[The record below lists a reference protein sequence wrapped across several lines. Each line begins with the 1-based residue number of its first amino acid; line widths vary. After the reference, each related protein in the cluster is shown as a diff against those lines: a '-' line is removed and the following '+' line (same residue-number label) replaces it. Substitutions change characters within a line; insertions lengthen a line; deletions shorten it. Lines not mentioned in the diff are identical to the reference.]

1 MGIFEDTKSKEYASI
16 GFKNKRRSL
25 RELPQRGTSNR
36 VVDATKNALLPGK
49 RVSASGKIYWET
61 RVSRSDKKGSKI

>member
-49 RVSASGKIYWET
+49 RVSPS
-61 RVSRSDKKGSKI
+61 